1 MSEAL
6 DLLWIPFLAA
16 ILLTGIHTWF
26 GIQVLSRNVVFVD
39 LTLAQISALGA
50 TLAFILGHVPQSA
63 ASYGY
68 SLLFTAAGAAL
79 LASSRRWISKV
90 TQEAFI
96 GVIYVVATAAA
107 LIMVDKAPQGA
118 EHLRQMLVGSIL
130 SVTLRDVL
138 GLVLLYGAIGLL
150 HGLLR
155 KPLLASAAA
164 AQSSRTSW
172 RGPRVGILC
181 FLARLVWSSRARSR
195 LPACCSC
202 SLSSLS
208 RPLSARSIAVGRRS
222 SC

>member
-79 LASSRRWISKV
+79 LASSRRRITKGARERFV
-90 TQEAFI
+90 RCDT
-96 GVIYVVATAAA
+96 VVATA
-107 LIMVDKAPQGA
+107 
-118 EHLRQMLVGSIL
+118 
-130 SVTLRDVL
+130 
-138 GLVLLYGAIGLL
+138 
-150 HGLLR
+150 
-155 KPLLASAAA
+155 
-164 AQSSRTSW
+164 
-172 RGPRVGILC
+172 
-181 FLARLVWSSRARSR
+181 
-195 LPACCSC
+195 
-202 SLSSLS
+202 
-208 RPLSARSIAVGRRS
+208 
-222 SC
+222 